1 MQSSID
7 QYVIEAVK
15 KKRIEEGY
23 VQEDLSIALG
33 LSTNFV
39 GQIENPKRRA
49 KYNLQHLNKL
59 AVFLKCSPRD
69 FLPRE
74 PLADDQPDK
83 Q

>member
-69 FLPRE
+69 FLPQE
-74 PLADDQPDK
+74 PLGEAEPDK
-83 Q
+83 R